1 MRTFTLFLALVAT
14 FSLGGLSSPEP
25 ATAQETDIVGNW
37 VLNRDKSDDPR
48 EVMARSRRRP
58 PREDPAAGGEQR
70 RRRGGRDGGQGQT
83 RRRPGEGDRLL
94 QRRLMSP
101 ALNLTITR
109 TDSTYVFS
117 SEGQQF
123 GEHFFDGRKLKST
136 VGTELDIEIKAEWK
150 KNRLEIETKTSG
162 GAKLKERYELDE
174 DTGELRVELD
184 YSNTRLDQRIKI
196 KQVYDRRG
204 DG

>member
-1 MRTFTLFLALVAT
+1 MRTFTFFLTLVAA
-14 FSLGGLSSPEP
+14 FSLVALSSPEP
-25 ATAQETDIVGNW
+25 ATAQGTDIVGTW
-37 VLNRDKSDDPR
+37 ILNRGKSDDPQ

-70 RRRGGRDGGQGQT
+70 RRRGGLNGGQT
-83 RRRPGEGDRLL
+83 MRRPGEGDRLL
-94 QRRLMSP
+94 QRRLMNP
-101 ALNLTITR
+101 VLNLTITK
-109 TDSTYVFS
+109 TDSTFVFAT
-117 SEGQQF
+117 EGQQF

-150 KNRLEIETKTSG
+150 KNRLEIETKASD
-162 GAKLKERYELDE
+162 GAKLKEKYELDE

-184 YSNTRLDQRIKI
+184 YRNTRLDRRVKI
-196 KQVYDRRG
+196 KQVYERRG